1 MILHVCDKC
10 NREQKK
16 NINISFGSVKQ
27 LNDFVH
33 QELII
38 NN

>member
-1 MILHVCDKC
+1 MYVITAIEN
-10 NREQKK
+10 NRKK
-16 NINISFGSVKQ
+16 NTNISSGSVKQ

>member
-1 MILHVCDKC
+1 MYVITAIE
-10 NREQKK
+10 NNKK
-16 NINISFGSVKQ
+16 KNISFGSVKQ